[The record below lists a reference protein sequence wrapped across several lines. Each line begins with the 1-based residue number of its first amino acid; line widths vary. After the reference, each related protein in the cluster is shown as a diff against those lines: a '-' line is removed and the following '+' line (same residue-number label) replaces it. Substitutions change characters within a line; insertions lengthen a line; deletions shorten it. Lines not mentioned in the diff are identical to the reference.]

1 MKCDTM
7 HWWCNAYLAGAVEQ
21 LLCELNSCQIPLRE
35 VGQKCVLVISAE
47 MTSGGNRRIQAQ

>member
-1 MKCDTM
+1 M